1 MSVYASEKASYLSKA
16 LHSIWHDQVRKP
28 DQIVL
33 VQDGPLPK
41 ELQDVISS
49 FDMDVAGR
57 LLLLKNDV
65 NLGLPKSLNKGI
77 EHCTGDYVARMDS
90 DDIALPSRFRLQE
103 QFMDNHP
110 EIGILGG
117 SIVEFNDDRPDLGTR
132 TYPTDPDKIRRY
144 ICKANP
150 LVHSTVMIRRSMV
163 FDSGMRY
170 SEKHRTS
177 QDLALWY
184 ECLAQGVKV
193 SNLEDI
199 ILKFRR
205 DDCTLV
211 RRGKM
216 SSRADELAIYMTGIH
231 KLYGPLSWR
240 IIYPIA
246 RYMFRM
252 LPTSL
257 VRNLYSAEFRQR
269 LLRGKSHVRGAAGR
283 GEA

>member
-1 MSVYASEKASYLSKA
+1 MSVYASEKASYLSRA
-16 LHSIWHDQVRKP
+16 LQSIWHDQERKP

-33 VQDGPLPK
+33 VQDGLLPTQ
-41 ELQDVISS
+41 LQDVISE
-49 FDMDVAGR
+49 FEKDVSGR

-77 EHCTGDYVARMDS
+77 EYCTGDYVARMDS
-90 DDIALPSRFRLQE
+90 DDIAMPSRFRLQE
-103 QFMDNHP
+103 QFMDSHP
-110 EIGILGG
+110 DIGVIGG
-117 SIVEFNDDRPDLGTR
+117 SIVEFNDSSDDLGMR
-132 TYPTDPDKIRRY
+132 TYPVEPEKIRRY

-163 FDSGMRY
+163 FDRGLRY

-184 ECLAQGVKV
+184 ECLAQGVKI
-193 SNLEDI
+193 SNLEETV
-199 ILKFRR
+199 LKFRR
-205 DDCTLV
+205 DDSTLV

-216 SSRADELAIYMTGIH
+216 SSRADEVAIYMTGIH